1 MINFRNEDETQNE
14 TVRQTLERV
23 ARELGV
29 FGTTPTNNITHSPRQ
44 TQQPTAWS
52 SSPNYSATAANNW
65 QIKPT
70 TSVPQNSNTFGSTQ
84 QPSQPAGF
92 TPSPTQPMSQ
102 TPAAVANQT
111 GQSSGSTSLF
121 DNPDAIKQQNGQP
134 SPVMQAIY
142 RYLANTYGQQNP
154 QTLPAQAQTPPA
166 VQQPANNMKPQI
178 RMPTGSEQQI
188 TLLRPQRPT
197 TWSKFKDWAGNT
209 GDAMQASA
217 VGYAS
222 GTTLGNF
229 DEGVGIATAVATLNP
244 NNYTMA
250 RNAIRELQKDL
261 QQRHPIIY
269 GGAEFAGAMFT
280 PMHLAKGENFKQKAF
295 NALTD
300 TLNAS
305 AGYAENWNDFGTNL
319 AVNSAANMVGLAFDA
334 IPIFRTLGSNT
345 GKTLLKGGKKFIKQ
359 GINSV
364 ADKMKNMYYKE
375 NEDEERYY

>member
-1 MINFRNEDETQNE
+1 MINFKDEDEPQSE

-29 FGTTPTNNITHSPRQ
+29 FGTTPTNNITHSPQ
-44 TQQPTAWS
+44 SPMQHPTAFG
-52 SSPNYSATAANNW
+52 SSPNYSATATNNW
-65 QIKPT
+65 QIQPT
-70 TSVPQNSNTFGSTQ
+70 TAAPQNSNTFDSTPQ
-84 QPSQPAGF
+84 SNQPTGF
-92 TPSPTQPMSQ
+92 TPSQAQTTEQ
-102 TPAAVANQT
+102 TPAEANQ
-111 GQSSGSTSLF
+111 
-121 DNPDAIKQQNGQP
+121 PGQP
-134 SPVMQAIY
+134 SPAMQAIY

-154 QTLPAQAQTPPA
+154 QITAQVQTSPA
-166 VQQPANNMKPQI
+166 VQQPTNNMQTQI

-209 GDAMQASA
+209 GDAMQAGA

-305 AGYAENWNDFGTNL
+305 TGYAENWNDFGTNL
-319 AVNSAANMVGLAFDA
+319 AVNGIANTAGLTFDA
-334 IPIFRTLGSNT
+334 IPFLRTLDSST
-345 GKTLLKGGKKFIKQ
+345 GKKC
-359 GINSV
+359 
-364 ADKMKNMYYKE
+364 
-375 NEDEERYY
+375 